1 MRRVLTILTVAA
13 MLGAGCGDDLPT
25 EPDPLPTPAAVD
37 VFIGTLAVGGSGFYS
52 FTLFEPGSV
61 HVLVANVRRS
71 GTNEPVTAPV
81 ALGIGRPQGTGCS
94 LTEGERMV
102 TAGLSAQHRTTLDRG
117 VYCVNFA
124 DRGGLTDPVEFL
136 IRIIYPIERY
146 MPAGGTGTST
156 FASTLLRGGVASR
169 AFGLSNAG
177 TLRAR
182 LDSLSPA
189 SAVGLALGVPAL
201 IDSTCLRTVIMDVPA
216 GATLEIAAEVDG
228 GDYCVVIFDRGEI
241 TTDSVNFSI
250 DIIRP

>member
-1 MRRVLTILTVAA
+1 MKRALTILTVAA
-13 MLGAGCGDDLPT
+13 ILSAGCGDDLPT
-25 EPDPLPTPAAVD
+25 EPDPVPTPAAVD

-52 FTLFEPGSV
+52 FTLVEPGSV

-71 GTNEPVTAPV
+71 GTNEPVTTPL
-81 ALGIGRPQGTGCS
+81 ALGIGRPQGIGCS
-94 LTEGERMV
+94 LPEGDRLV

-117 VYCVNFA
+117 VYCVSFA
-124 DRGGLTDPVEFL
+124 DRGGLTEPVEFF
-136 IRIIYPIERY
+136 IRIIYPVERF

-169 AFGLSNAG
+169 SFGLSNAG

-182 LDSLSPA
+182 LNSLSPG

-201 IDSTCLRTVIMDVPA
+201 VDNRCLRTVVMDVPA
-216 GATLEIAAEVDG
+216 GAAPEIAAQVDG
-228 GDYCVVIFDRGEI
+228 GDFGVAIFDQGGI
-241 TTDSVNFSI
+241 ASDSVNFSI